1 MTTPAA
7 TGTVLHLPG
16 PAAADALGV
25 SLRTL
30 QRWAER
36 GDIQRHQLGGR
47 TLYRVEPVTTP
58 ATIPV
63 TRTTPEHVVSR
74 QVSPVMSP
82 VMSPVVSPVVS
93 PVAPL
98 DDTGG
103 ALVTALVAAVERA
116 TRAEIERDQL
126 RAQLDDLRAQLDRA
140 GRLLLQTF
148 DR

>member
-1 MTTPAA
+1 MTTPSA
-7 TGTVLHLPG
+7 TATVLHLPG

-36 GDIQRHQLGGR
+36 GDVQRHQLGGR
-47 TLYRVEPVTTP
+47 TLYRVEPVATP
-58 ATIPV
+58 APFPA
-63 TRTTPEHVVSR
+63 TRTTPEPVATRPVSH
-74 QVSPVMSP
+74 
-82 VMSPVVSPVVS
+82 VMSPVVSH
-93 PVAPL
+93 VAPL
-98 DDTGG
+98 DDAGG
-103 ALVTALVAAVERA
+103 ALVTALIAAVERA

-126 RAQLDDLRAQLDRA
+126 RAQLDDTRAQLDRA

>member
-82 VMSPVVSPVVS
+82 VVSHVVS

>member
-1 MTTPAA
+1 MTTPAPFA
-7 TGTVLHLPG
+7 TVLHLPG

-58 ATIPV
+58 AT
-63 TRTTPEHVVSR
+63 RTTPEPVVSR
-74 QVSPVMSP
+74 QVSPVA
-82 VMSPVVSPVVS
+82 S
-93 PVAPL
+93 PVATR

-103 ALVTALVAAVERA
+103 ALVSALVAAVERA

-126 RAQLDDLRAQLDRA
+126 RAQLDDVRAQLDRA

>member
-1 MTTPAA
+1 MTTPAPFA
-7 TGTVLHLPG
+7 TVLHLPG

-47 TLYRVEPVTTP
+47 TLYRVEPVATP
-58 ATIPV
+58 ATPAPA
-63 TRTTPEHVVSR
+63 T
-74 QVSPVMSP
+74 
-82 VMSPVVSPVVS
+82 
-93 PVAPL
+93 VAPL
-98 DDTGG
+98 DDAGG

-126 RAQLDDLRAQLDRA
+126 RAQLDDTRAQLDRA

>member
-7 TGTVLHLPG
+7 TATVLHLPG

-47 TLYRVEPVTTP
+47 TLYRVEPVATLATP
-58 ATIPV
+58 KPGT
-63 TRTTPEHVVSR
+63 SR
-74 QVSPVMSP
+74 QVSPVMTRQVSP
-82 VMSPVVSPVVS
+82 VMTPVT
-93 PVAPL
+93 PL
-98 DDTGG
+98 DDANG

-126 RAQLDDLRAQLDRA
+126 RDQLDDVRAQLDRA

>member
-1 MTTPAA
+1 MTTKGDTMTTPAPFA
-7 TGTVLHLPG
+7 TVLHLPG

-58 ATIPV
+58 ATPA
-63 TRTTPEHVVSR
+63 TPAPSAT
-74 QVSPVMSP
+74 
-82 VMSPVVSPVVS
+82 
-93 PVAPL
+93 VAPL
-98 DDTGG
+98 DDTSG

-126 RAQLDDLRAQLDRA
+126 RAMLDDTRAMLDRA
-140 GRLLLQTF
+140 SRLLLQTF

>member
-1 MTTPAA
+1 MATKGDTMTTPAA
-7 TGTVLHLPG
+7 TATVLHLPG

-47 TLYRVEPVTTP
+47 TLYRVEPVATP
-58 ATIPV
+58 ATMPT
-63 TRTTPEHVVSR
+63 TRTTPE
-74 QVSPVMSP
+74 PVATRP
-82 VMSPVVSPVVS
+82 VS

-98 DDTGG
+98 DDANG
-103 ALVTALVAAVERA
+103 ALVTALVTAVERA

-126 RAQLDDLRAQLDRA
+126 RAQLDDVRAQLDRA

>member
-1 MTTPAA
+1 MTTPAPFA
-7 TGTVLHLPG
+7 TVLHLPG

-30 QRWAER
+30 QRRAER

-58 ATIPV
+58 ATPA
-63 TRTTPEHVVSR
+63 TPA
-74 QVSPVMSP
+74 PAT
-82 VMSPVVSPVVS
+82 
-93 PVAPL
+93 VAPL

>member
-7 TGTVLHLPG
+7 AATVLHLPG

-47 TLYRVEPVTTP
+47 TLYRVEPVATP
-58 ATIPV
+58 ATMPT
-63 TRTTPEHVVSR
+63 TRTTPE
-74 QVSPVMSP
+74 PVATRP
-82 VMSPVVSPVVS
+82 VS

-98 DDTGG
+98 DDATG

-126 RAQLDDLRAQLDRA
+126 RAQLDDVRAQLDRA